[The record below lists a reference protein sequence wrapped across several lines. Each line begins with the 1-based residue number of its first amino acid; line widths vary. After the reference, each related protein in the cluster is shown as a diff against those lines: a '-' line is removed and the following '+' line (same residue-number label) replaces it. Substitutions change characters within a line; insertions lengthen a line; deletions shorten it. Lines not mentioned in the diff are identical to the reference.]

1 MSAGCHSHP
10 KTTNTDHNSHHKNW
24 NHSPLQHA
32 DQQAQANKIEEHNI
46 HKLVHF
52 ESKGIPLSFKSST
65 CINPIVASSPVQ
77 KKEVLVKGLEL
88 ATRAVQTA

>member
-1 MSAGCHSHP
+1 VQAAIP
-10 KTTNTDHNSHHKNW
+10 I
-24 NHSPLQHA
+24 PR
-32 DQQAQANKIEEHNI
+32 QQIQTITVITRTGTIAHCDMQINKLKQTIEEHNI

-65 CINPIVASSPVQ
+65 RINPIVPSSPVQ